1 MKLIRNIWKK
11 FLLKDIYYLNHKDGS
26 KELIQITIYKQ
37 TLPQSKNDL
46 GNECL
51 SKYLTKLNWI
61 DKLKL
66 I

>member
-1 MKLIRNIWKK
+1 M
-11 FLLKDIYYLNHKDGS
+11 KDIYYLNHKDGS

-37 TLPQSKNDL
+37 TLPQSKNDCYYFKYPYVKNDL